1 MAKQVSGKWLY
12 AATAV
17 ALVALLTG
25 FALAAI
31 TINSTSQNAQGNYV
45 NAVGAV
51 GGLTYSS
58 TVLQSV
64 VGAPSVATGTGAVP
78 VAIVVGA
85 NSYCLLA
92 ACTAGDPA
100 EVVTYTFT
108 GAMAGSLEID
118 IVIGGSAVSKVVY
131 LKQAAAAV
139 AGTIVLY
146 GDLGTA
152 TATLT
157 GISAEVQQCTG
168 AAGVCP

>member
-1 MAKQVSGKWLY
+1 M
-12 AATAV
+12 V

-31 TINSTSQNAQGNYV
+31 TINATSQNAQGNYV

-51 GGLTYSS
+51 GGLTYTSD
-58 TVLQSV
+58 VLASV

-78 VAIVVGA
+78 VAVVAGA
-85 NSYCLLA
+85 NSYCLVA

-100 EVVTYTFT
+100 QVLTYTFT
-108 GAMAGSLEID
+108 AAMAGSIEIN
-118 IVIGGSAVSKVVY
+118 IVIGGTAISKVVY

-152 TATLT
+152 TTTLT
-157 GISAEVQQCTG
+157 GVSAEVQQCTG